1 MSMIARFVQ
10 VQPSLLQDLLE
21 DPSSVETL
29 FEDQPVEGAGVQ
41 TAEVAERM
49 RKLLATRGAAMVAG
63 GLPGFNPKMR
73 EALNQRLEQLG
84 VNMEALK
91 AGQGGEALA
100 DLLMSRMG
108 MMRKGTGAGTG
119 GAPKGRGAAISLDK
133 AWHGV
138 HYLLCGSAVPDSTP
152 LGQVVMGGTE
162 IGDDFSGYGEAR
174 YFAVDRV
181 ADIAREL
188 GGAALEAQMQARF
201 VPAHMESAGIYP
213 GGWGKEPPDWLFDA
227 FHKLRDFYA
236 QASAGG
242 FAVLT
247 CLV

>member
-10 VQPSLLQDLLE
+10 VQPSLRQDLLE
-21 DPSSVETL
+21 DPSSVESM
-29 FEDQPVEGAGVQ
+29 FEDQPVEGSGVQ

-49 RKLLATRGAAMVAG
+49 RKLFATRGAAMVAG
-63 GLPGFNPKMR
+63 GLPGLDPKMR

-108 MMRKGTGAGTG
+108 MMRKGTGAGAG
-119 GAPKGRGAAISLDK
+119 RAPKVRGAAISLDK

-138 HYLLCGSAVPDSTP
+138 HYLLCGSAVPDSTA
-152 LGQVVMGGTE
+152 LGQAVMGGTE
-162 IGDDFSGYGEAR
+162 IGDDFSGYGEAG
-174 YFAVDRV
+174 YFAADRA

-188 GGAALEAQMQARF
+188 GRATLEAEMQARF
-201 VPAHMESAGIYP
+201 VPAQMESAGIYP

-227 FHKLRDFYA
+227 FRELRDFYA
-236 QASAGG
+236 GASAGG